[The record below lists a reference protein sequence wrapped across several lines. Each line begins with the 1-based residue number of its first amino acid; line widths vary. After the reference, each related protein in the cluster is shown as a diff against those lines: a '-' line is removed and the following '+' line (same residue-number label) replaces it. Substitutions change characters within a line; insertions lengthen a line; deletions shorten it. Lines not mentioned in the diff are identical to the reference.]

1 MHDNSTVILIGEEV
15 HMLSKKIGIM
25 YVQLLNQLCQL
36 HVLDIVHGTYSYSNK
51 YCRIHRV
58 NRLCFR
64 YEMNVGLVN
73 IDELVL
79 NFFLYFSDLEDLKPK
94 NSKAKLVMFG
104 DYDTD
109 GSKTYVEDPY
119 YVSLPF

>member
-1 MHDNSTVILIGEEV
+1 
-15 HMLSKKIGIM
+15 
-25 YVQLLNQLCQL
+25 
-36 HVLDIVHGTYSYSNK
+36 
-51 YCRIHRV
+51 
-58 NRLCFR
+58 
-64 YEMNVGLVN
+64 MNVGHVN

-79 NFFLYFSDLEDLKPK
+79 IFFLYFSDLEDLKPK